1 MKAKLPILLILLL
14 SFSTLFSDVVN
25 YDKVIRNLRGVK
37 SYNKED
43 FENSED
49 NFKRNAIKYPK
60 DARLHFNQANAEVK
74 NGLLEEAEQ
83 NYKLALNNEKFK
95 DRSKALQNLGNVKFL
110 QKDYKNAIKNYRDAL
125 VEDPGNIDAR
135 YNYELAARMLQ
146 RQQEQKQQQEQNKDN
161 QDEKDEEKEKQE
173 QKQKQQQDDKQD
185 DQKKNE
191 QQKQDE
197 QKQDEKQ
204 KSQEQKLKE
213 QKKEDAEK
221 MLKALL
227 QKEKEEMKKEKEKM
241 NVDRTKTGK
250 YW

>member
-1 MKAKLPILLILLL
+1 MKAKLLILLILML

-25 YDKVIRNLRGVK
+25 YDKVIRNLKGVK
-37 SYNKED
+37 SYEKED
-43 FENSED
+43 FENSER

-60 DARLHFNQANAEVK
+60 DSRLHFNQANAQVK

-125 VEDPGNIDAR
+125 VENPQNLDAR
-135 YNYELAARMLQ
+135 YNYELTARMLQ
-146 RQQEQKQQQEQNKDN
+146 RQQEQKQQQEQNKEDN
-161 QDEKDEEKEKQE
+161 DDKDEEK
-173 QKQKQQQDDKQD
+173 
-185 DQKKNE
+185 
-191 QQKQDE
+191 DE

>member
-1 MKAKLPILLILLL
+1 MKAKLLILMILFL

-25 YDKVIRNLRGVK
+25 YDKVIRNLKGVK
-37 SYNKED
+37 SYEKED

-49 NFKRNAIKYPK
+49 NFKRNAIKYPT
-60 DARLHFNQANAEVK
+60 DARLHFNQANAQVK
-74 NGLLEEAEQ
+74 SGLVEEAEQ
-83 NYKLALNNEKFK
+83 NYDLALNNEKFD
-95 DRSKALQNLGNVKFL
+95 DRSKAMQNLGNVKFL

-125 VEDPGNIDAR
+125 IEDPQNLDAR

-146 RQQEQKQQQEQNKDN
+146 RQQEQKQKQEQKKDDN
-161 QDEKDEEKEKQE
+161 DDKNEEKEKQE
-173 QKQKQQQDDKQD
+173 QQQQDKQD
-185 DQKKNE
+185 EEQKDK
-191 QQKQDE
+191 QQKQEE

>member
-1 MKAKLPILLILLL
+1 MKFKLLILLILLL
-14 SFSTLFSDVVN
+14 SFCTLFSDVVN
-25 YDKVIRNLRGVK
+25 YDKVIRNLKGVK
-37 SYNKED
+37 SYEKED

-49 NFKRNAIKYPK
+49 NFERNAIKYPK
-60 DARLHFNQANAEVK
+60 DSRLHFNQANAQVK

-83 NYKLALNNEKFK
+83 NYKLALNNEKFT

-125 VEDPGNIDAR
+125 VEDPQNLDAR

-146 RQQEQKQQQEQNKDN
+146 RQQEQKQQQKQNKD
-161 QDEKDEEKEKQE
+161 DSDDKDEEKEKQE
-173 QKQKQQQDDKQD
+173 QQQQKQEKQD
-185 DQKKNE
+185 DEQKDK
-191 QQKQDE
+191 QQKQEE

>member
-1 MKAKLPILLILLL
+1 MKAKLMILLILLL
-14 SFSTLFSDVVN
+14 SFCTLFSDIVS
-25 YDKVIRNLRGVK
+25 YDKIIRNLKGVK
-37 SYNKED
+37 SYEKED
-43 FENSED
+43 FEISED
-49 NFKRNAIKYPK
+49 NFKRNSIKYPK
-60 DARLHFNQANAEVK
+60 DARLLFNQANAQVK

-95 DRSKALQNLGNVKFL
+95 DRSRALQNLGNVKFL

-125 VEDPGNIDAR
+125 VENSQNLDAR

-146 RQQEQKQQQEQNKDN
+146 RQQEQKQQQQSSDDQEN
-161 QDEKDEEKEKQE
+161 KDEEKEKQE
-173 QKQKQQQDDKQD
+173 QQQQQQQDKQD
-185 DQKKNE
+185 DEQKEK
-191 QQKQDE
+191 QQKRDE
-197 QKQDEKQ
+197 QKQNEKE
-204 KSQEQKLKE
+204 KTQEQKLKE

-241 NVDRTKTGK
+241 NIDRTKTGK

>member
-1 MKAKLPILLILLL
+1 MKVKLLILLILLL
-14 SFSTLFSDVVN
+14 SFCTLFSDVVN
-25 YDKVIRNLRGVK
+25 YDKVIRNLKGIK
-37 SYNKED
+37 SYEKEE

-60 DARLHFNQANAEVK
+60 DSRLHFNQANAQVK
-74 NGLLEEAEQ
+74 NGMLEEAEQ
-83 NYKLALNNEKFK
+83 NYKLALNNENFD

-125 VEDPGNIDAR
+125 VENPQNLDAR

-146 RQQEQKQQQEQNKDN
+146 RQQEQKQQQKQS
-161 QDEKDEEKEKQE
+161 KDENDDKNEEKKKQE
-173 QKQKQQQDDKQD
+173 QQQQKQEKQD
-185 DQKKNE
+185 DEQKDK
-191 QQKQDE
+191 QQKQEE

>member
-1 MKAKLPILLILLL
+1 MKVKLIILLILLV
-14 SFSTLFSDVVN
+14 SFSTLFSDVLN
-25 YDKVIRNLRGVK
+25 YDKVIRNLKGIK
-37 SYNKED
+37 SYEKEE

-49 NFKRNAIKYPK
+49 DFKNNAIKYPE
-60 DARLHFNQANAEVK
+60 DPRLHFNQANAQVK
-74 NGLLEEAEQ
+74 NGMLEEAEQ
-83 NYKLALNNEKFK
+83 NYKLALNNDQFK

-125 VEDPGNIDAR
+125 IENPQNIDAR
-135 YNYELAARMLQ
+135 YNYELAAKMMQ
-146 RQQEQKQQQEQNKDN
+146 RQQQQKQQQEQNKDDN
-161 QDEKDEEKEKQE
+161 DDKDEEKEKQE
-173 QKQKQQQDDKQD
+173 QQQQQQDKQENQ
-185 DQKKNE
+185 QKEE

-197 QKQDEKQ
+197 KKQNEQQ

-227 QKEKEEMKKEKEKM
+227 QKEKEEMEKEKQKM
-241 NVDRTKTGK
+241 SVDRTKTGK

>member
-1 MKAKLPILLILLL
+1 MKVKLIILLILLI

-25 YDKVIRNLRGVK
+25 YDKVIRNLKGVK
-37 SYNKED
+37 SYKKED
-43 FENSED
+43 FENSER
-49 NFKRNAIKYPK
+49 NFERNAIKYPK
-60 DARLHFNQANAEVK
+60 DSRLHFNQANAQVK
-74 NGLLEEAEQ
+74 NGLLVEAEQ
-83 NYKLALNNEKFK
+83 NYKLALNNEKFD

-125 VEDPGNIDAR
+125 VEDPQNTDAR
-135 YNYELAARMLQ
+135 YNYEIAARMLQ
-146 RQQEQKQQQEQNKDN
+146 RQQEQKQKQEQNKDDN
-161 QDEKDEEKEKQE
+161 KDEDEEKDKQE
-173 QKQKQQQDDKQD
+173 QQQQQQEKQND
-185 DQKKNE
+185 EQKEK

-204 KSQEQKLKE
+204 KSQDQKLRE

-227 QKEKEEMKKEKEKM
+227 LKEKEEMKKEKEKM

>member
-1 MKAKLPILLILLL
+1 MKAKLLILLILML

-25 YDKVIRNLRGVK
+25 YDKVIRNLKGVK
-37 SYNKED
+37 SYEKED
-43 FENSED
+43 FENSER
-49 NFKRNAIKYPK
+49 NFERNAIKYPK
-60 DARLHFNQANAEVK
+60 DSRLHFNQANAQVK

-125 VEDPGNIDAR
+125 VENPQNLDAR
-135 YNYELAARMLQ
+135 YNYELTARMLQ
-146 RQQEQKQQQEQNKDN
+146 RQQEQKQQQEQNKEDN
-161 QDEKDEEKEKQE
+161 DDKDEEK
-173 QKQKQQQDDKQD
+173 
-185 DQKKNE
+185 
-191 QQKQDE
+191 DE

>member
-1 MKAKLPILLILLL
+1 MKTKLIILLIPVL
-14 SFSTLFSDVVN
+14 SFCTLFSDVVN

-37 SYNKED
+37 SYDKED
-43 FENSED
+43 FENSER
-49 NFKRNAIKYPK
+49 NFERNAIKYPK
-60 DARLHFNQANAEVK
+60 DARLHFNQANTEVK
-74 NGLLEEAEQ
+74 NGKLEEAEQ
-83 NYKLALNNEKFK
+83 NYKLALNNKNFK

-125 VEDPGNIDAR
+125 VEDPQNLDAR
-135 YNYELAARMLQ
+135 YNYELTARMLQ

-161 QDEKDEEKEKQE
+161 QDEKDEEKEKQD
-173 QKQKQQQDDKQD
+173 QQQQDNKQDDKQEE
-185 DQKKNE
+185 K

-197 QKQDEKQ
+197 KQQDEKQ

-227 QKEKEEMKKEKEKM
+227 QKEKEEMKKEKEKL
-241 NVDRTKTGK
+241 NVDRTKTGR

>member
-1 MKAKLPILLILLL
+1 MC
-14 SFSTLFSDVVN
+14 SDVVN
-25 YDKVIRNLRGVK
+25 YDKVIRNLKGVK
-37 SYNKED
+37 SYEKED
-43 FENSED
+43 FENSER
-49 NFKRNAIKYPK
+49 NFERNAIKYPK
-60 DARLHFNQANAEVK
+60 DSRLHFNQANAQVK
-74 NGLLEEAEQ
+74 NGLLQEAEQ
-83 NYKLALNNEKFK
+83 NYKLALNNERFK

-125 VEDPGNIDAR
+125 VQDPQNSDAR
-135 YNYELAARMLQ
+135 YNYELAAKMLQ
-146 RQQEQKQQQEQNKDN
+146 RQQEQKQKHEQNKDDN
-161 QDEKDEEKEKQE
+161 EDENEEKDKQE
-173 QKQKQQQDDKQD
+173 QQQQQEKQD
-185 DQKKNE
+185 DEQKQE

>member
-1 MKAKLPILLILLL
+1 MKAKLLILLILLL

-25 YDKVIRNLRGVK
+25 YDKVIRNLKGVK
-37 SYNKED
+37 SYDKED
-43 FENSED
+43 FENSEE

-60 DARLHFNQANAEVK
+60 DPRLHFNQANAQVK
-74 NGLLEEAEQ
+74 IGMLEEAEQ
-83 NYKLALNNEKFK
+83 NYKLALNNDQFK
-95 DRSKALQNLGNVKFL
+95 DRSKALQNLGNAKFL

-125 VEDPGNIDAR
+125 VEDPQNFDAR
-135 YNYELAARMLQ
+135 YNYELAAKMLQ
-146 RQQEQKQQQEQNKDN
+146 RQQQQKQQQEQNKDDKN
-161 QDEKDEEKEKQE
+161 DKDEEKEKQN
-173 QKQKQQQDDKQD
+173 QQQQQDKQE
-185 DQKKNE
+185 DQQKDE

-197 QKQDEKQ
+197 KKQDEQQ

-227 QKEKEEMKKEKEKM
+227 QKEKEEMEKEKQKM

>member
-1 MKAKLPILLILLL
+1 MKAKLPILLILFL

-25 YDKVIRNLRGVK
+25 YDKVIRNLKGVK
-37 SYNKED
+37 SYEKED

-49 NFKRNAIKYPK
+49 NFKRNAIKYPT
-60 DARLHFNQANAEVK
+60 DARLHFNQANAQVK
-74 NGLLEEAEQ
+74 SDLLEEAEQ
-83 NYKLALNNEKFK
+83 NYKLALNNEKFD
-95 DRSKALQNLGNVKFL
+95 DRSKAMQNLGNVKFL

-125 VEDPGNIDAR
+125 IEDPQNLDAR

-146 RQQEQKQQQEQNKDN
+146 RQQEQKQKQEQKKD
-161 QDEKDEEKEKQE
+161 DSDDKDEEKEKQE
-173 QKQKQQQDDKQD
+173 QQQQQQDKQD
-185 DQKKNE
+185 DEQKEK
-191 QQKQDE
+191 QQKQEE

>member
-1 MKAKLPILLILLL
+1 MKVKLIILLILLI

-25 YDKVIRNLRGVK
+25 YDKVIRNLKGVK
-37 SYNKED
+37 SYKKED
-43 FENSED
+43 FENSER
-49 NFKRNAIKYPK
+49 NFERNAIKYPK
-60 DARLHFNQANAEVK
+60 DSRLHFNQANAQVK
-74 NGLLEEAEQ
+74 NGLLVEAEQ
-83 NYKLALNNEKFK
+83 NYKLALNNEKFD

-125 VEDPGNIDAR
+125 VEDPQNTDAR
-135 YNYELAARMLQ
+135 YNYEIAARMLQ
-146 RQQEQKQQQEQNKDN
+146 RQQEQKKKQEQNKDDN
-161 QDEKDEEKEKQE
+161 KDEDEEKDKQE
-173 QKQKQQQDDKQD
+173 QQQQQQEKQND
-185 DQKKNE
+185 EQKEK

-204 KSQEQKLKE
+204 KSQDQKLRE

-227 QKEKEEMKKEKEKM
+227 LKEKEEMKKEKEKM

>member
-1 MKAKLPILLILLL
+1 MKAKFLILLILLI

-25 YDKVIRNLRGVK
+25 YDKVIRNLKGVK
-37 SYNKED
+37 SYEKED
-43 FENSED
+43 FENSER
-49 NFKRNAIKYPK
+49 NFERNAIKYPK
-60 DARLHFNQANAEVK
+60 DSRLHFNQANAQVK

-125 VEDPGNIDAR
+125 VEDPQNHDAR

-146 RQQEQKQQQEQNKDN
+146 RQQEQKQQKEQNKDDN
-161 QDEKDEEKEKQE
+161 EDEDEEKD
-173 QKQKQQQDDKQD
+173 KQKQQQQQQEKQDDKQ
-185 DQKKNE
+185 KEK

>member
-1 MKAKLPILLILLL
+1 MRAKFVILLILLL
-14 SFSTLFSDVVN
+14 SFSVLFSDVVS
-25 YDKVIRNLRGVK
+25 YDKVIRNLKGVK
-37 SYNKED
+37 SYGKED
-43 FENSED
+43 FENSEE

-60 DARLHFNQANAEVK
+60 DSRLHFNQANAQVK

-125 VEDPGNIDAR
+125 VEDSQNLDAR

-146 RQQEQKQQQEQNKDN
+146 RQQEQKQQQQQNNDDSDDKE
-161 QDEKDEEKEKQE
+161 EKDKQEQQQQQQEDKQDDEQKEKQE
-173 QKQKQQQDDKQD
+173 
-185 DQKKNE
+185 
-191 QQKQDE
+191 KQDE
-197 QKQDEKQ
+197 QEQDEKQ

-227 QKEKEEMKKEKEKM
+227 QKEKEEMKKEKEKL

>member
-1 MKAKLPILLILLL
+1 MKVKLLILIILLL
-14 SFSTLFSDVVN
+14 SFNILFSDVVN
-25 YDKVIRNLRGVK
+25 YDKVIRNLKGVK
-37 SYNKED
+37 SYEKED
-43 FENSED
+43 FESSED

-60 DARLHFNQANAEVK
+60 DSRLHFNQANAQVK
-74 NGLLEEAEQ
+74 NGMLEDAEQ

-125 VEDPGNIDAR
+125 VEDPQNLDAR

-146 RQQEQKQQQEQNKDN
+146 RQQEQKQQQQSSDDQEN
-161 QDEKDEEKEKQE
+161 KDEEKEKQE
-173 QKQKQQQDDKQD
+173 KQQQQQQDEQD
-185 DQKKNE
+185 DEQKEK

-227 QKEKEEMKKEKEKM
+227 QKEKEEMKKEKREIEC
-241 NVDRTKTGK
+241 
-250 YW
+250 

>member
-1 MKAKLPILLILLL
+1 MKAKLIILIILLI

-25 YDKVIRNLRGVK
+25 YDKVIRNLKGVK
-37 SYNKED
+37 SYEKED
-43 FENSED
+43 FENSEE

-60 DARLHFNQANAEVK
+60 DSRLHFNQANAQVK
-74 NGLLEEAEQ
+74 NGMLEEAEQ
-83 NYKLALNNEKFK
+83 NYKLVLNNDKFK

-125 VEDPGNIDAR
+125 VEDSQNLDAR

-146 RQQEQKQQQEQNKDN
+146 RQQEQKQKQEQNKDD
-161 QDEKDEEKEKQE
+161 DENKDEEKEKQE
-173 QKQKQQQDDKQD
+173 QQQQKQEKQD
-185 DQKKNE
+185 DEQKDK
-191 QQKQDE
+191 QQKQEE
-197 QKQDEKQ
+197 QKKDEKQ

-227 QKEKEEMKKEKEKM
+227 QKEKEEMKKEKEKL
-241 NVDRTKTGK
+241 NIDRTKTGK

>member
-1 MKAKLPILLILLL
+1 MKAKLIILLILLL
-14 SFSTLFSDVVN
+14 SFSILFSDVVN
-25 YDKVIRNLRGVK
+25 YDKVIRNLKGVN
-37 SYNKED
+37 SYEKED

-49 NFKRNAIKYPK
+49 NFERNAIKYP
-60 DARLHFNQANAEVK
+60 DDSRLHFNQANAQVK

-125 VEDPGNIDAR
+125 VEDPQNIDAR

-146 RQQEQKQQQEQNKDN
+146 RQQEQKQQQQSSDDQDN
-161 QDEKDEEKEKQE
+161 KDEEKEKQ
-173 QKQKQQQDDKQD
+173 KQQQQEKQD
-185 DQKKNE
+185 DEQKEK

-204 KSQEQKLKE
+204 KPEEQKLKE

-227 QKEKEEMKKEKEKM
+227 QKEKEEMKKEKEKL
-241 NVDRTKTGK
+241 NVDKAKSGR

>member
-1 MKAKLPILLILLL
+1 MKVKLLIPLILLL
-14 SFSTLFSDVVN
+14 SLGTLFSDIIN
-25 YDKVIRNLRGVK
+25 YDKVIRNLKGV
-37 SYNKED
+37 SYYKKEN
-43 FENSED
+43 FENSEE
-49 NFKRNAIKYPK
+49 NFKTNAIKYPK
-60 DARLHFNQANAEVK
+60 DARLHFNQANAQVK
-74 NGLLEEAEQ
+74 NGMLEEAEQ
-83 NYKLALNNEKFK
+83 NYKLALNNKQFN

-125 VEDPGNIDAR
+125 VEDPTNLDAR

-146 RQQEQKQQQEQNKDN
+146 RQQEQKQKQEQNKD
-161 QDEKDEEKEKQE
+161 DENKDEENKDEEKEKQI
-173 QKQKQQQDDKQD
+173 
-185 DQKKNE
+185 
-191 QQKQDE
+191 KQDE

-241 NVDRTKTGK
+241 NVDRTKTGR

>member
-1 MKAKLPILLILLL
+1 MKAKLIILSILIL

-37 SYNKED
+37 SYDKED

-60 DARLHFNQANAEVK
+60 DARLHFNQANAQVK
-74 NGLLEEAEQ
+74 NGMLEEAKQ
-83 NYKLALNNEKFK
+83 NYKLALNNEKFT

-135 YNYELAARMLQ
+135 HNYELAARMLQ

-161 QDEKDEEKEKQE
+161 QDEKDEEKEKQK

-191 QQKQDE
+191 QQKQD
-197 QKQDEKQ
+197 
-204 KSQEQKLKE
+204 EQKLKE

>member
-1 MKAKLPILLILLL
+1 MKAKPIILSILLL

-25 YDKVIRNLRGVK
+25 YDKVIRNLKGVK
-37 SYNKED
+37 SYEKED
-43 FENSED
+43 FENSEE

-60 DARLHFNQANAEVK
+60 DSRLHFNQANAQVK

-83 NYKLALNNEKFK
+83 NYKLALNNKKFK

-125 VEDPGNIDAR
+125 VEDPQNIDAR

-146 RQQEQKQQQEQNKDN
+146 RQQEQKQQQQQNKHDN
-161 QDEKDEEKEKQE
+161 DEKDEEKDE
-173 QKQKQQQDDKQD
+173 QKQQQQQDKQD
-185 DQKKNE
+185 DNQKEK

-227 QKEKEEMKKEKEKM
+227 QKEKEEMKKEKEKL
-241 NVDRTKTGK
+241 NVDRTKTGR

>member
-1 MKAKLPILLILLL
+1 MKAKLPILLFLLL

-25 YDKVIRNLRGVK
+25 YDKVIRNLKGVK
-37 SYNKED
+37 SYEKGD
-43 FENSED
+43 FENSER

-60 DARLHFNQANAEVK
+60 DSRLHFNQANAQVK
-74 NGLLEEAEQ
+74 SNLLEEAEQ
-83 NYKLALNNEKFK
+83 NYKLALNNEKFD
-95 DRSKALQNLGNVKFL
+95 DRSKAMQNLGNVKFL

-125 VEDPGNIDAR
+125 IEDPQNLDAR

-146 RQQEQKQQQEQNKDN
+146 RQQEQKQEQKKD
-161 QDEKDEEKEKQE
+161 DSDDKDEEKEKQE
-173 QKQKQQQDDKQD
+173 QQQQQQQDKQD
-185 DQKKNE
+185 DEQKDK
-191 QQKQDE
+191 QQKQEE

-241 NVDRTKTGK
+241 NVDRTKSGK